1 MERDV
6 NEALGQQHVSEH
18 VETLQEKG
26 SDVVKSQDELTID
39 GQSSARRPP
48 GEMVRGESYDV
59 VLPCSPTPAWV
70 AEADQSHDE
79 IMAAVDDEEE
89 VEQGRPA
96 HTRKP
101 PAGMTPAEMNYA
113 YPVPPGMPFMC
124 CRKEGGSPTSPSK

>member
-26 SDVVKSQDELTID
+26 SDVVKSQDELVKPGYPSQPSRHSPISPIEGMKSQDGHELTIN

-48 GEMVRGESYDV
+48 GEMVRGESYGE
-59 VLPCSPTPAWV
+59 VLPCSPTSAWV
-70 AEADQSHDE
+70 AEADKSDDE
-79 IMAAVDDEEE
+79 IMAAVEDEEE

-101 PAGMTPAEMNYA
+101 PAGMTPA
-113 YPVPPGMPFMC
+113 
-124 CRKEGGSPTSPSK
+124 